1 MDDYSKLSD
10 EELLEKFNLVQL
22 QLGELYNK
30 QKALKILLNS
40 YYGATGFPGFR
51 WYDLRMST
59 SVTLGGQVGIKI
71 AANAVDEHLHKL
83 IPDAPS
89 ACIGGDT
96 DSFYINF
103 GPYAD
108 VLGLTTVDEISD
120 YIKNVLEPVIEESMK
135 KYFNYMNHFEF
146 CLNFKR
152 EVIAESGFF
161 LDKKKRYAMLVK
173 DSEGVRFN
181 EPELKVVGL
190 ELLRSSTPA
199 AVKPWLEEAIHVIL
213 ANDRPKLVKWLKDKR
228 AKYEEMPIEDISQNT
243 SVSNISKYIRAKYKD
258 GVFQGY
264 EVVKPSVEIRNPD
277 TDIVKRRGLGIPIN
291 SMAAINFNDYIW
303 RNGWEN
309 KYESIREGS
318 KIKMLRLKPN
328 PYDYECI
335 GYEGYW
341 NKEFD
346 LTPFIDRDTM
356 FEKTFKQ
363 YIRNITDTFGWNLE
377 LEYTIDDIFAML

>member
-1 MDDYSKLSD
+1 MTD
-10 EELLEKFNLVQL
+10 EELLEHFHQVQL
-22 QLGELYNK
+22 KLGELYNK

-71 AANAVDEHLHKL
+71 AANAIDEHLHT
-83 IPDAPS
+83 ICPDTPS

-96 DSFYINF
+96 DSFYVNF

-108 VLGLTTVDEISD
+108 KLGLSTIDEID
-120 YIKNVLEPVIEESMK
+120 KYIKDVLEPVIEAACK
-135 KYFNYMNHFEF
+135 KYFDYMNHFEF

-173 DSEGVRFN
+173 DDEGVRLDH
-181 EPELKVVGL
+181 PKLKVVGL

-199 AVKPWLEEAIHVIL
+199 AVKPWLKEAIRVIL
-213 ANDRPKLVKWLKDKR
+213 DNDRFKLVNWLKDKR
-228 AKYEEMPIEDISQNT
+228 EIYETLPIEDISQNT
-243 SVSNISKYIRAKYKD
+243 SVSNITKYLNKNYVNGEFA
-258 GVFQGY
+258 GY
-264 EVVKPSVEIRNPD
+264 VVHKPSAD
-277 TDIVKRRGLGIPIN
+277 VKDPFTNETKKRGLGIPIN
-291 SMAAINFNDYIW
+291 SMAAINFNDYIT
-303 RNGWEN
+303 RLGLTK
-309 KYESIREGS
+309 KYEAIREGS

-328 PYDYECI
+328 PYNYEVI

-341 NKEFD
+341 NKDFD
-346 LTPFIDRDTM
+346 LTEFIDRDTM

-363 YIRNITDTFGWNLE
+363 FIRNITDTFGWNLE
-377 LEYTIDDIFAML
+377 LELTVDDIFKML

>member
-1 MDDYSKLSD
+1 MTDQ
-10 EELLEKFNLVQL
+10 ELLEKFHHVQL

-71 AANAVDEHLHKL
+71 AANAVDAHLHT
-83 IPDAPS
+83 ICPDTPS

-96 DSFYINF
+96 DSFYVNF
-103 GPYAD
+103 GPYAEK
-108 VLGLTTVDEISD
+108 LGLTTVDQISD
-120 YIKNVLEPVIEESMK
+120 YIKDVLEPIIEESMK
-135 KYFNYMNHFEF
+135 KYFDYMNHFEF

-199 AVKPWLEEAIHVIL
+199 AVKPWLEEAILVIL
-213 ANDRPKLVKWLKDKR
+213 DNDRHKLVRWLKDKR
-228 AKYEEMPIEDISQNT
+228 EAYEKLPIEEISQNS
-243 SVSNISKYIRAKYKD
+243 SVSNISKYLAPIYDSYNQITGYK
-258 GVFQGY
+258 VI
-264 EVVKPSVEIRNPD
+264 KPTTRVRDPKTGEEKD
-277 TDIVKRRGLGIPIN
+277 RGLGIPIN
-291 SMAAINFNDYIW
+291 SMAAINWNDYIA
-303 RNGWEN
+303 RN
-309 KYESIREGS
+309 KLDKQYQAIREGS
-318 KIKMLRLKPN
+318 KIKLLRLKPN
-328 PYDYECI
+328 PYKYEVI

-341 NKEFD
+341 NQDFD
-346 LTPFIDRDTM
+346 LTSFIDRDTM

-363 YIRNITDTFGWNLE
+363 YIRNITNTFAWNLD
-377 LEYTIDDIFAML
+377 LEYTVDDIFASL

>member
-1 MDDYSKLSD
+1 MTNEMTDQ
-10 EELLEKFNLVQL
+10 ELLDHFHHVQL

-71 AANAVDEHLHKL
+71 AANAVDDFLHK
-83 IPDAPS
+83 IVPDTPS

-96 DSFYINF
+96 DSFYVNF

-108 VLGLTTVDEISD
+108 ALGLSTVDQISD
-120 YIKNVLEPVIEESMK
+120 YIKEVLEPVIEEACK
-135 KYFNYMNHFEF
+135 KYFDYMNHFEF

-152 EVIAESGFF
+152 EVIAETGFF

-199 AVKPWLEEAIHVIL
+199 AVKPWLEEAILVIL
-213 ANDRPKLVKWLKDKR
+213 ANDRPKLVKWLQDKR
-228 AKYEEMPIEDISQNT
+228 AIYETLPIEDISQNS
-243 SVSNISKYIRAKYKD
+243 SVSNISKYITPIYKN
-258 GVFQGY
+258 GEFAGY
-264 EVVKPSVEIRNPD
+264 KTIKPSVKVIDEVGNE
-277 TDIVKRRGLGIPIN
+277 KSRGLGIPIN

-303 RNGWEN
+303 KLGLD
-309 KYESIREGS
+309 KQYEAIREGS
-318 KIKMLRLKPN
+318 KIKLLRLKPN
-328 PYDYECI
+328 PYNYEVI

-341 NKEFD
+341 NKDFD
-346 LTPFIDRDTM
+346 LTQFIDRDMM

-363 YIRNITDTFGWNLE
+363 YIRNITNTFGWNLD
-377 LEYTIDDIFAML
+377 LEYTVDDLFDL

>member
-1 MDDYSKLSD
+1 MTDQ
-10 EELLEKFNLVQL
+10 ELLDHFHHVQL
-22 QLGELYNK
+22 KLGELYNK

-71 AANAVDEHLHKL
+71 AANAVDEHLHT
-83 IPDAPS
+83 ICPNTPS

-96 DSFYINF
+96 DSFYVNF

-108 VLGLTTVDEISD
+108 KLGLHTVDEISD
-120 YIKNVLEPVIEESMK
+120 YIKDVLEPIIEAACK
-135 KYFNYMNHFEF
+135 KYFDYMNHFEF

-152 EVIAESGFF
+152 EVIAETGFF

-199 AVKPWLEEAIHVIL
+199 AVKPWLEEAILVIL
-213 ANDRPKLVKWLKDKR
+213 ANDRLKLVNWLRDKR
-228 AKYEEMPIEDISQNT
+228 EIYETLPIEDISQNS
-243 SVSNISKYIRAKYKD
+243 SVSNIAKYVRQHYTNGKPD
-258 GVFQGY
+258 GLD
-264 EVVKPSVEIRNPD
+264 VVKPTRAIPTRNGEEK
-277 TDIVKRRGLGIPIN
+277 TAGLGIPIN
-291 SMAAINFNDYIW
+291 SMAAINFNDYIQ
-303 RNGWEN
+303 RNHLERT
-309 KYESIREGS
+309 YDAIREGS

-328 PYDYECI
+328 PYNYEVI

-341 NKEFD
+341 NQDFD
-346 LTPFIDRDTM
+346 LTEFIDRDTM

-363 YIRNITDTFGWNLE
+363 YIRNITNTFGWNLE
-377 LEYTIDDIFAML
+377 IEYTVDDLF

>member
-1 MDDYSKLSD
+1 MTDQ
-10 EELLEKFNLVQL
+10 ELLERFHHVQL

-71 AANAVDEHLHKL
+71 AANAVDDFLHN
-83 IPDAPS
+83 IVPDTPS

-96 DSFYINF
+96 DSFYVNF

-108 VLGLTTVDEISD
+108 ALGLDTVDKISD
-120 YIKNVLEPVIEESMK
+120 YIKDVLEPVIEEACK
-135 KYFNYMNHFEF
+135 KYFDYMNHFEF

-173 DSEGVRFN
+173 DDEGVRLDH
-181 EPELKVVGL
+181 PKLKVVGL
-190 ELLRSSTPA
+190 ELLRSSTPS
-199 AVKPWLEEAIHVIL
+199 AVKPWLAEAIKVIL

-228 AKYEEMPIEDISQNT
+228 DIYETLPIEDISQNS
-243 SVSNISKYIRAKYKD
+243 SVSNITKYLAPQYKD
-258 GVFQGY
+258 GRFLGY
-264 EVVKPSVEIRNPD
+264 TVQKPSIKVVNEAGEEK
-277 TDIVKRRGLGIPIN
+277 TRGLGIPIN
-291 SMAAINFNDYIW
+291 SMAAINFNDYIQKL
-303 RNGWEN
+303 GLT
-309 KYESIREGS
+309 KQYEAIREGS
-318 KIKMLRLKPN
+318 KIKLLRLKPN
-328 PYDYECI
+328 PYNYEVI

-341 NKEFD
+341 NKDFD
-346 LTPFIDRDTM
+346 LTPFIDRDMM

-363 YIRNITDTFGWNLE
+363 YIRNITNTFGWNLE
-377 LEYTIDDIFAML
+377 LEYTIDDLFDL

>member
-1 MDDYSKLSD
+1 MTD
-10 EELLEKFNLVQL
+10 EELLEHFNQVQL
-22 QLGELYNK
+22 KLGELYNK

-71 AANAVDEHLHKL
+71 AANAVDDFLHK
-83 IPDAPS
+83 IVPNTPS

-96 DSFYINF
+96 DSFYVNF

-108 VLGLTTVDEISD
+108 ALGLTTVDQISD
-120 YIKNVLEPVIEESMK
+120 YIKEVLEPVIEEACK
-135 KYFNYMNHFEF
+135 KYFDYLNHFEF

-199 AVKPWLEEAIHVIL
+199 AVKPWLEEAIRVIL
-213 ANDRPKLVKWLKDKR
+213 ENNRPKLVQWLQDKR
-228 AKYEEMPIEDISQNT
+228 EIYETLPIEDIAQNS
-243 SVSNISKYIRAKYKD
+243 SVSNITKYLEAYHEGGEFLGYMAKKQTTKFETESGDEKTRAC
-258 GVFQGY
+258 
-264 EVVKPSVEIRNPD
+264 
-277 TDIVKRRGLGIPIN
+277 GIPIN
-291 SMAAINFNDYIW
+291 STAAINFNNYIF
-303 RNGWEN
+303 RKQLE
-309 KYESIREGS
+309 KQYEPIREGS
-318 KIKMLRLKPN
+318 KIKILRLKPN
-328 PYDYECI
+328 PYHYDVI
-335 GYEGYW
+335 GFEGYW
-341 NKEFD
+341 NKDFD
-346 LTPFIDRDTM
+346 LTPFIDRDMM

-363 YIRNITDTFGWNLE
+363 YIRNITNTFGWNLDLEFTVDE
-377 LEYTIDDIFAML
+377 LFDL

>member
-1 MDDYSKLSD
+1 MTNEMTDQ
-10 EELLEKFNLVQL
+10 ELLERFHHVQL

-71 AANAVDEHLHKL
+71 AANAVDDFLHK
-83 IPDAPS
+83 IVPDTPS

-96 DSFYINF
+96 DSFYVNF

-108 VLGLTTVDEISD
+108 ALGLDTVDKISD
-120 YIKNVLEPVIEESMK
+120 YIKEVLEPVIEEACK
-135 KYFNYMNHFEF
+135 KYFDYMNHFEF

-173 DSEGVRFN
+173 DDEGVRLDH
-181 EPELKVVGL
+181 PKLKVVGL
-190 ELLRSSTPA
+190 ELLRSSTPS
-199 AVKPWLEEAIHVIL
+199 AVKPWLAEAIKVIL
-213 ANDRPKLVKWLKDKR
+213 ENDRPKLVKWLADKR
-228 AKYEEMPIEDISQNT
+228 EIYETMPIEEISQNS
-243 SVSNISKYIRAKYKD
+243 SVSNISKYLEPRYDDDNNFIGYK
-258 GVFQGY
+258 
-264 EVVKPSVEIRNPD
+264 VVKPSTKIIDEAG
-277 TDIVKRRGLGIPIN
+277 TEKTRGLGIPIN
-291 SMAAINFNDYIW
+291 SMAAINFNDYIDKL
-303 RNGWEN
+303 GLT
-309 KYESIREGS
+309 KQYEAIREGS
-318 KIKMLRLKPN
+318 KIKILRLKPN
-328 PYDYECI
+328 PYNYEVI

-341 NKEFD
+341 NKDFD

-363 YIRNITDTFGWNLE
+363 YIRNITNTFGWNLNIE
-377 LEYTIDDIFAML
+377 FTVEDLF

>member
-1 MDDYSKLSD
+1 MTDQ
-10 EELLEKFNLVQL
+10 ELLEKFHHVQL

-71 AANAVDEHLHKL
+71 AANAVDAHLHT
-83 IPDAPS
+83 ICPDTPS

-96 DSFYINF
+96 DSFYVNF
-103 GPYAD
+103 GPYAEK
-108 VLGLTTVDEISD
+108 LGLTTVDQISD
-120 YIKNVLEPVIEESMK
+120 YIKDVLEPIIEESMK
-135 KYFNYMNHFEF
+135 KYFDYMNHFEF

-199 AVKPWLEEAIHVIL
+199 AVKPWLEEAILVIL
-213 ANDRPKLVKWLKDKR
+213 DNDRHKLVRWLKDKR
-228 AKYEEMPIEDISQNT
+228 EAYEKLPIEEISQNS
-243 SVSNISKYIRAKYKD
+243 SVSNISKYLSPIYDDYNQITGYKVIKPTTRVRD
-258 GVFQGY
+258 
-264 EVVKPSVEIRNPD
+264 VKTGEEKD
-277 TDIVKRRGLGIPIN
+277 RGLGIPIN
-291 SMAAINFNDYIW
+291 SMAAINWNDYIA
-303 RNGWEN
+303 RN
-309 KYESIREGS
+309 KLDKQYQAIREGS
-318 KIKMLRLKPN
+318 KIKLLRLKPN
-328 PYDYECI
+328 PYKYEVI

-341 NKEFD
+341 NQDFD
-346 LTPFIDRDTM
+346 LTSFIDRDTM

-363 YIRNITDTFGWNLE
+363 YIRNITNTFAWNLD
-377 LEYTIDDIFAML
+377 LEYTVDDIFASL

>member
-1 MDDYSKLSD
+1 MTDQ
-10 EELLEKFNLVQL
+10 ELLDHFHQVQL
-22 QLGELYNK
+22 KLGELYNK

-71 AANAVDEHLHKL
+71 AANAVDEHLHT
-83 IPDAPS
+83 ICPDTPS

-96 DSFYINF
+96 DSFYVNF

-108 VLGLTTVDEISD
+108 KLGLTTVDQISD
-120 YIKNVLEPVIEESMK
+120 YIKDTLEPIIEAACK
-135 KYFNYMNHFEF
+135 KYFDYMNHFEF

-152 EVIAESGFF
+152 EVIAETGFF

-199 AVKPWLEEAIHVIL
+199 AVKPWLEEAILVIL
-213 ANDRPKLVKWLKDKR
+213 ANDRMKLVNWLKDKR
-228 AKYEEMPIEDISQNT
+228 AIYETLPIEDISQNS
-243 SVSNISKYIRAKYKD
+243 SVSNIMKYVR
-258 GVFQGY
+258 QNY
-264 EVVKPSVEIRNPD
+264 ENGRHTGLTVIKPHNEVEKRNGD
-277 TDIVKRRGLGIPIN
+277 KEQRGLGIPIN
-291 SMAAINFNDYIW
+291 SMAAINFNDYIQ
-303 RNGWEN
+303 RKNLE
-309 KYESIREGS
+309 KEYDAIREGS
-318 KIKMLRLKPN
+318 KIKILRLRPN
-328 PYDYECI
+328 PYNYQVI

-341 NKEFD
+341 NQDFD
-346 LTPFIDRDTM
+346 LTEFIDRDTM

-363 YIRNITDTFGWNLE
+363 YIRNITNTFGWNLE
-377 LEYTIDDIFAML
+377 IEYTIDDLF

>member
-1 MDDYSKLSD
+1 MNEFQELTDQ
-10 EELLEKFNLVQL
+10 ELLERFHQVQL

-71 AANAVDEHLHKL
+71 AANAVDDYLHTIL
-83 IPDAPS
+83 PDQPS

-96 DSFYINF
+96 DSFYVNF
-103 GPYAD
+103 GPYAEK
-108 VLGLTTVDEISD
+108 LGITTVDQVSD
-120 YIKNVLEPVIEESMK
+120 YIKDVIEPIIENSMK
-135 KYFNYMNHFEF
+135 KYFDYMNHYEF

-190 ELLRSSTPA
+190 ELLRSSTPS
-199 AVKPWLEEAIHVIL
+199 AVKPWLEEAIRVIL
-213 ANDRPKLVKWLKDKR
+213 ENDRQKLVRWLQDKR
-228 AKYEEMPIEDISQNT
+228 DIYETLPIEDISQNS
-243 SVSNISKYIRAKYKD
+243 SVSNISKYLEETAPGQYRI
-258 GVFQGY
+258 
-264 EVVKPSVEIRNPD
+264 VKPKVTKITETGEEKSH
-277 TDIVKRRGLGIPIN
+277 GLGIPIN
-291 SMAAINFNDYIW
+291 SMAAINWNMYIEK
-303 RNGWEN
+303 NHLSGQ
-309 KYESIREGS
+309 YQPIREGS
-318 KIKMLRLKPN
+318 KIKLLRLKKN
-328 PYDYECI
+328 PYNYDCI

-341 NKEFD
+341 PHEFD
-346 LTPFIDRDTM
+346 LTEFIDRDVM

-363 YIRNITDTFGWNLE
+363 YIRNITNTFNWNLD
-377 LEYTIDDIFAML
+377 LEFTIDDLF

>member
-1 MDDYSKLSD
+1 MTDQ
-10 EELLEKFNLVQL
+10 ELLEKFHHVQL

-71 AANAVDEHLHKL
+71 AANAVDAHLHT
-83 IPDAPS
+83 ICPDTPS

-96 DSFYINF
+96 DSFYVNF
-103 GPYAD
+103 GPYAEK
-108 VLGLTTVDEISD
+108 LGLTTVDQISD
-120 YIKNVLEPVIEESMK
+120 YIKDVLEPIIEESMK
-135 KYFNYMNHFEF
+135 KYFDYMNHFEF

-199 AVKPWLEEAIHVIL
+199 AVKPWLEEAILVIL
-213 ANDRPKLVKWLKDKR
+213 DNDRHKLVRWLKDKR
-228 AKYEEMPIEDISQNT
+228 EAYEKLPIEEISQNS
-243 SVSNISKYIRAKYKD
+243 SVSNISKYLSPIYDDYNQITGYKVIKPTTRIRDVKTGEEKD
-258 GVFQGY
+258 
-264 EVVKPSVEIRNPD
+264 
-277 TDIVKRRGLGIPIN
+277 RGLGIPIN
-291 SMAAINFNDYIW
+291 SMAAINWNDYIA
-303 RNGWEN
+303 RN
-309 KYESIREGS
+309 KLDKQYQAIREGS
-318 KIKMLRLKPN
+318 KIKLLRLKPN
-328 PYDYECI
+328 PYKYEVI

-341 NKEFD
+341 NQDFD
-346 LTPFIDRDTM
+346 LTSFIDRDTM

-363 YIRNITDTFGWNLE
+363 YIRNITNTFAWNLD
-377 LEYTIDDIFAML
+377 LEYTVDDIFASI

>member
-1 MDDYSKLSD
+1 MTDQ
-10 EELLEKFNLVQL
+10 ELLDHFHHVQL

-71 AANAVDEHLHKL
+71 AANAVDDFLHT
-83 IPDAPS
+83 ICPNEPS

-96 DSFYINF
+96 DSFYVNF

-108 VLGLTTVDEISD
+108 KLGLTTVDQISD
-120 YIKNVLEPVIEESMK
+120 YIKDVLEPVIEQACK
-135 KYFNYMNHFEF
+135 KYFDYMNHFEF

-152 EVIAESGFF
+152 EVIAETGFF

-199 AVKPWLEEAIHVIL
+199 AVKPWLEEAILVIL
-213 ANDRPKLVKWLKDKR
+213 ANNRHKLVRWLKDKR
-228 AKYEEMPIEDISQNT
+228 EIYETLPIEDISQNS
-243 SVSNISKYIRAKYKD
+243 SVSNISKYLRAVYKPNGEFNGYTVIKPTTSVIGED
-258 GVFQGY
+258 GV
-264 EVVKPSVEIRNPD
+264 EK
-277 TDIVKRRGLGIPIN
+277 TRGLGIPIN

-303 RNGWEN
+303 RL
-309 KYESIREGS
+309 KLDKQYEAIREGS
-318 KIKMLRLKPN
+318 KIKLLRLKPN
-328 PYDYECI
+328 PYNYEVI

-341 NKEFD
+341 NKDFD

-363 YIRNITDTFGWNLE
+363 FIRNITNTFGWNLD
-377 LEYTIDDIFAML
+377 LEYTVDDLF

>member
-1 MDDYSKLSD
+1 MTDQ
-10 EELLEKFNLVQL
+10 ELLEKFHHVQL

-71 AANAVDEHLHKL
+71 AANAVDAHLHT
-83 IPDAPS
+83 ICPDTPS

-96 DSFYINF
+96 DSFYVNF
-103 GPYAD
+103 GPYAEK
-108 VLGLTTVDEISD
+108 LGLTTVDQISD
-120 YIKNVLEPVIEESMK
+120 YIKDVLEPIIEESMK
-135 KYFNYMNHFEF
+135 KYFDYMNHFEF

-199 AVKPWLEEAIHVIL
+199 AVKPWLEEAILVIL
-213 ANDRPKLVKWLKDKR
+213 DNDRL
-228 AKYEEMPIEDISQNT
+228 ADI
-243 SVSNISKYIRAKYKD
+243 
-258 GVFQGY
+258 
-264 EVVKPSVEIRNPD
+264 
-277 TDIVKRRGLGIPIN
+277 RRRR
-291 SMAAINFNDYIW
+291 S
-303 RNGWEN
+303 
-309 KYESIREGS
+309 
-318 KIKMLRLKPN
+318 
-328 PYDYECI
+328 
-335 GYEGYW
+335 
-341 NKEFD
+341 
-346 LTPFIDRDTM
+346 
-356 FEKTFKQ
+356 
-363 YIRNITDTFGWNLE
+363 
-377 LEYTIDDIFAML
+377 

>member
-1 MDDYSKLSD
+1 MTDQ
-10 EELLEKFNLVQL
+10 ELLDHFHHVQL

-71 AANAVDEHLHKL
+71 AANAVDDFLHT
-83 IPDAPS
+83 ICPDTPS

-96 DSFYINF
+96 DSFYVNF
-103 GPYAD
+103 GPYAEK
-108 VLGLTTVDEISD
+108 LGLTTVDEISD
-120 YIKNVLEPVIEESMK
+120 YIKTVLEPVIEEACK
-135 KYFNYMNHFEF
+135 KYFDYMNHFEF

-190 ELLRSSTPA
+190 ELLRSSTPS
-199 AVKPWLEEAIHVIL
+199 AVKPWLEEAIKVIL
-213 ANDRPKLVKWLKDKR
+213 ANDRFKLVNWLKDKR
-228 AKYEEMPIEDISQNT
+228 EIYETLPIEDISQNS
-243 SVSNISKYIRAKYKD
+243 SVSNISKYVHEKQLPN
-258 GVFQGY
+258 G
-264 EVVKPSVEIRNPD
+264 EVEIVVEKPHV
-277 TDIVKRRGLGIPIN
+277 DIVDADGNVTGQRGLGIPIN
-291 SMAAINFNDYIW
+291 SMAAINFNDYIK
-303 RNGWEN
+303 RKGLTKQIEA
-309 KYESIREGS
+309 IREGS
-318 KIKMLRLKPN
+318 KIKMLRLRPN
-328 PYDYECI
+328 PYNYEVI

-341 NKEFD
+341 NTDFD
-346 LTPFIDRDTM
+346 LTQFIDRDTM

-363 YIRNITDTFGWNLE
+363 YIRNITNTFGWNLD
-377 LEYTIDDIFAML
+377 LEFTVDDLFKIL

>member
-1 MDDYSKLSD
+1 MTDQ
-10 EELLEKFNLVQL
+10 ELLDHFHHVQL

-71 AANAVDEHLHKL
+71 AANAVDDFLHT
-83 IPDAPS
+83 ICPNEPS

-96 DSFYINF
+96 DSFYVNF
-103 GPYAD
+103 GPYAEK
-108 VLGLTTVDEISD
+108 LGLTTVDQISD
-120 YIKNVLEPVIEESMK
+120 YIKDVLEPVIEEACK
-135 KYFNYMNHFEF
+135 KYFDYMNHFEF

-152 EVIAESGFF
+152 EVIAETGFF

-199 AVKPWLEEAIHVIL
+199 AVKPWLEEAILVIL
-213 ANDRPKLVKWLKDKR
+213 ANNRMKLVRWLKDKR
-228 AKYEEMPIEDISQNT
+228 AIYETLPVEDISQNS
-243 SVSNISKYIRAKYKD
+243 SVSNITKYLVPAYDAANRFIGYQVKKPKAVSIGED
-258 GVFQGY
+258 GF
-264 EVVKPSVEIRNPD
+264 EKEH
-277 TDIVKRRGLGIPIN
+277 KLGIPIN
-291 SMAAINFNDYIW
+291 SMAAINFNDYIK
-303 RNGWEN
+303 RNGWDK
-309 KYESIREGS
+309 KYEAIREGS
-318 KIKMLRLKPN
+318 KIKLLRLKPN
-328 PYDYECI
+328 PYNYEVI

-341 NKEFD
+341 NKDFD
-346 LTPFIDRDTM
+346 LTPYIDRDIM

-363 YIRNITDTFGWNLE
+363 FIRNITNTFGWNLD
-377 LEYTIDDIFAML
+377 LEYTVDDLF

>member
-1 MDDYSKLSD
+1 MTD
-10 EELLEKFNLVQL
+10 EELLERFHHVQL

-71 AANAVDEHLHKL
+71 AANAVDDFLHK
-83 IPDAPS
+83 ICPDEPS

-96 DSFYINF
+96 DSFYVNF
-103 GPYAD
+103 GPYANA
-108 VLGLTTVDEISD
+108 LGLTTVDDID
-120 YIKNVLEPVIEESMK
+120 KYIKEVLEPVIEEACK
-135 KYFNYMNHFEF
+135 KYFDYMNHFEF

-173 DSEGVRFN
+173 DDEGVRL
-181 EPELKVVGL
+181 EHPKLKVVGL
-190 ELLRSSTPA
+190 ELLRSSTPS
-199 AVKPWLEEAIHVIL
+199 AVKPWLKEAIMVIL
-213 ANDRPKLVKWLKDKR
+213 ENNRPKLVKWLRDKR
-228 AKYEEMPIEDISQNT
+228 ELYETLPLEDISQNS
-243 SVSNISKYIRAKYKD
+243 SVSNITKYIQYTMNKK
-258 GVFQGY
+258 GEFTGY
-264 EVVKPSVEIRNPD
+264 RIIKPTVSTYNELGEE
-277 TDIVKRRGLGIPIN
+277 KKRGLGIPIN

-303 RNGWEN
+303 RLGLD
-309 KYESIREGS
+309 KQYESIREGS
-318 KIKMLRLKPN
+318 KIKMLRLKKN
-328 PYDYECI
+328 PYGYDVI

-341 NKEFD
+341 NSDFD
-346 LTPFIDRDTM
+346 LTPYIDRDMM

-363 YIRNITDTFGWNLE
+363 YIRNITNTFGWNLD
-377 LEYTIDDIFAML
+377 LEYTVDDLFNI

>member
-1 MDDYSKLSD
+1 MTDQ
-10 EELLEKFNLVQL
+10 ELLDHFHQVQL
-22 QLGELYNK
+22 KLGELYNK

-71 AANAVDEHLHKL
+71 AANAVDEHLHT
-83 IPDAPS
+83 ICPDTPS

-96 DSFYINF
+96 DSFYVNF

-108 VLGLTTVDEISD
+108 KLGLTTVDEISD
-120 YIKNVLEPVIEESMK
+120 YIKNTLEPIIEAACK
-135 KYFNYMNHFEF
+135 KYFDYMNHFEF

-152 EVIAESGFF
+152 EVIAETGFF

-199 AVKPWLEEAIHVIL
+199 AVKPWLEEAILVIL
-213 ANDRPKLVKWLKDKR
+213 ANDRMKLVNWLKDKR
-228 AKYEEMPIEDISQNT
+228 AIYETLPIEDISQNS
-243 SVSNISKYIRAKYKD
+243 SVSNIMKYVR
-258 GVFQGY
+258 QNY
-264 EVVKPSVEIRNPD
+264 ENGRHTGLTVIKPHNEVEKRNGD
-277 TDIVKRRGLGIPIN
+277 KEQRGLGIPIN
-291 SMAAINFNDYIW
+291 SMAAINFNDYIQ
-303 RNGWEN
+303 RKNLE
-309 KYESIREGS
+309 KEYDAIREGS
-318 KIKMLRLKPN
+318 KIKILRLRPN
-328 PYDYECI
+328 PYNYQVI

-341 NKEFD
+341 NQDFD
-346 LTPFIDRDTM
+346 LTEFIDRDTM

-363 YIRNITDTFGWNLE
+363 YIRNITNTFGWNLE
-377 LEYTIDDIFAML
+377 IEYTIDDLF

>member
-1 MDDYSKLSD
+1 MEHINMTDQ
-10 EELLEKFNLVQL
+10 ELLEHFNHVQL

-71 AANAVDEHLHKL
+71 AANAVDDFLHT
-83 IPDAPS
+83 ICPDTPS

-96 DSFYINF
+96 DSFYVNF
-103 GPYAD
+103 GPYAEK
-108 VLGLTTVDEISD
+108 LGLSTVDEID
-120 YIKNVLEPVIEESMK
+120 AYIKDVLEPVIEEACK
-135 KYFNYMNHFEF
+135 KYFDYMNHFEF

-173 DSEGVRFN
+173 DDEGVRL
-181 EPELKVVGL
+181 EHPKLKVVGL
-190 ELLRSSTPA
+190 ELLRSSTPS
-199 AVKPWLEEAIHVIL
+199 AVKPWLKEAIMIILDNDRCKLVNWL
-213 ANDRPKLVKWLKDKR
+213 ANKR
-228 AKYEEMPIEDISQNT
+228 EEYENMPIEDISQNS
-243 SVSNISKYIRAKYKD
+243 SVSNISKYLQAEYEN
-258 GVFQGY
+258 GVFLGY
-264 EVVKPSVEIRNPD
+264 KVVKP
-277 TDIVKRRGLGIPIN
+277 TVKVTNEVGDEKTRGLGIPIN
-291 SMAAINFNDYIW
+291 SMAAINFNDYIT
-303 RNGWEN
+303 RLGLT
-309 KYESIREGS
+309 KQYEAIREGS
-318 KIKMLRLKPN
+318 KIKLLRLKPN
-328 PYDYECI
+328 PYNYEVI

-341 NKEFD
+341 NKDFD
-346 LTPFIDRDTM
+346 LTPYIDRDMM

-377 LEYTIDDIFAML
+377 MQYTVDDLFDL

>member
-1 MDDYSKLSD
+1 MTDQ
-10 EELLEKFNLVQL
+10 ELLEKFHHVQL

-71 AANAVDEHLHKL
+71 AANAVDDFLHT
-83 IPDAPS
+83 ICPDTPS

-96 DSFYINF
+96 DSFYVNF
-103 GPYAD
+103 GPYAEK
-108 VLGLTTVDEISD
+108 LGLETVDQISD
-120 YIKNVLEPVIEESMK
+120 YIKDVLEPIIEEACK
-135 KYFNYMNHFEF
+135 KYFDYMNHYEF

-199 AVKPWLEEAIHVIL
+199 AVKPWLEEAIKVIL

-228 AKYEEMPIEDISQNT
+228 EIYETLPIEDISQNS
-243 SVSNISKYIRAKYKD
+243 SVSNITKYLEPQYKD
-258 GVFQGY
+258 GQFIGY
-264 EVVKPSVEIRNPD
+264 AVKKPSVK
-277 TDIVKRRGLGIPIN
+277 IVDESGEEKTRGLGIPIN
-291 SMAAINFNDYIW
+291 SMAAINFNDYIQ
-303 RNGWEN
+303 RLGLE
-309 KYESIREGS
+309 KQYEAIREGS
-318 KIKMLRLKPN
+318 KIKLLRLKPN
-328 PYDYECI
+328 PYNYEVI

-341 NKEFD
+341 NKDFD

-363 YIRNITDTFGWNLE
+363 YIRNITNTFAWNLD
-377 LEYTIDDIFAML
+377 LEYTVDDIFSEL

>member
-1 MDDYSKLSD
+1 MSD
-10 EELLEKFNLVQL
+10 QELLERFHHVQL

-71 AANAVDEHLHKL
+71 AANAVDDFLHK
-83 IPDAPS
+83 IVPDTPS

-96 DSFYINF
+96 DSFYVNF

-108 VLGLTTVDEISD
+108 ALGLDTVDKISD
-120 YIKNVLEPVIEESMK
+120 YIKDVLEPVIEEACK
-135 KYFNYMNHFEF
+135 KYFDYMNHFEF

-173 DSEGVRFN
+173 DDEGVRLDH
-181 EPELKVVGL
+181 PKLKVVGL
-190 ELLRSSTPA
+190 ELLRSSTPS
-199 AVKPWLEEAIHVIL
+199 AVKPWLAEAIRVIL
-213 ANDRPKLVKWLKDKR
+213 ANDRPKLVKWLADKR
-228 AKYEEMPIEDISQNT
+228 EIYETMPIEEISQNS
-243 SVSNISKYIRAKYKD
+243 SVSNISKYLEPQYDKDNNFLGYK
-258 GVFQGY
+258 
-264 EVVKPSVEIRNPD
+264 VVKPSVKTVNEAGEEK
-277 TDIVKRRGLGIPIN
+277 TRGLGIPIN
-291 SMAAINFNDYIW
+291 SMAAINFNDYI
-303 RNGWEN
+303 RRLGLD
-309 KYESIREGS
+309 KQYESIREGS
-318 KIKMLRLKPN
+318 KIKLLRLKPN
-328 PYDYECI
+328 PYNYEVI

-341 NKEFD
+341 NKDFD
-346 LTPFIDRDTM
+346 LTPFIDRDMM

-363 YIRNITDTFGWNLE
+363 YIRNITNTFGWNLD
-377 LEYTIDDIFAML
+377 LEFTVDDLFDL

>member
-1 MDDYSKLSD
+1 MTDQ
-10 EELLEKFNLVQL
+10 ELLDHFHHVQL

-71 AANAVDEHLHKL
+71 AANAVDEHLHT
-83 IPDAPS
+83 ICPNTPS

-96 DSFYINF
+96 DSFYVNF

-108 VLGLTTVDEISD
+108 KLGLHTVDEISD
-120 YIKNVLEPVIEESMK
+120 YIKDVLEPIIEEACK
-135 KYFNYMNHFEF
+135 KYFDYMNHFEF

-152 EVIAESGFF
+152 EVIAETGFF

-199 AVKPWLEEAIHVIL
+199 AVKPWLEEAILVIL
-213 ANDRPKLVKWLKDKR
+213 ANDRLKLVSWLKDKR
-228 AKYEEMPIEDISQNT
+228 DIYETLPIEDISQNS
-243 SVSNISKYIRAKYKD
+243 SVSNITKYIREEYDKNGKVCGIKAIKPHVDVIGED
-258 GVFQGY
+258 GR
-264 EVVKPSVEIRNPD
+264 VEK
-277 TDIVKRRGLGIPIN
+277 TRGLGIPIN
-291 SMAAINFNDYIW
+291 SMAAINFNDYIL
-303 RNGWEN
+303 RN
-309 KYESIREGS
+309 KLDRQYDAIREGS

-328 PYDYECI
+328 PYGYEVI

-341 NKEFD
+341 NQDFD
-346 LTPFIDRDTM
+346 LTEFIDRDTM

-363 YIRNITDTFGWNLE
+363 YIRNITNTFGWNLE
-377 LEYTIDDIFAML
+377 IEYTVDDLF

>member
-1 MDDYSKLSD
+1 MTDQ
-10 EELLEKFNLVQL
+10 ELLEKFHHVQL

-71 AANAVDEHLHKL
+71 AANAVDAHLHT
-83 IPDAPS
+83 ICPDTPS

-96 DSFYINF
+96 DSFYVNF
-103 GPYAD
+103 GPYAEK
-108 VLGLTTVDEISD
+108 LGLTTVDQISD
-120 YIKNVLEPVIEESMK
+120 YIKDVLEPIIEESMK
-135 KYFNYMNHFEF
+135 KYFDYMNHFEF

-199 AVKPWLEEAIHVIL
+199 AVKPWLEEAILVIL
-213 ANDRPKLVKWLKDKR
+213 DNDRHKLVRWLKDKR
-228 AKYEEMPIEDISQNT
+228 EAYEKLPIEEISQNS
-243 SVSNISKYIRAKYKD
+243 SVSNISKYLSPIYDDYNQITGYKVIKPTTRIRDVKTGEEKD
-258 GVFQGY
+258 
-264 EVVKPSVEIRNPD
+264 
-277 TDIVKRRGLGIPIN
+277 RGLGIPIN
-291 SMAAINFNDYIW
+291 SMAAINWNDYIA
-303 RNGWEN
+303 RN
-309 KYESIREGS
+309 KLDKQYQAIREGS
-318 KIKMLRLKPN
+318 KIKLLRLKPN
-328 PYDYECI
+328 PYKYEVI

-341 NKEFD
+341 NQDFD
-346 LTPFIDRDTM
+346 LTSFIDRDTM

-363 YIRNITDTFGWNLE
+363 YIRNITNTFAWNLD
-377 LEYTIDDIFAML
+377 LEYTVDDIFASL

>member
-1 MDDYSKLSD
+1 MTDQ
-10 EELLEKFNLVQL
+10 ELLERFHHIQL

-71 AANAVDEHLHKL
+71 AANAVDDFLHK
-83 IPDAPS
+83 IVPNTPS

-96 DSFYINF
+96 DSFYVNF

-108 VLGLTTVDEISD
+108 ALGLDTVDKISD
-120 YIKNVLEPVIEESMK
+120 YIKDVLEPVIEEACK
-135 KYFNYMNHFEF
+135 KYFDYMNHFEF

-173 DSEGVRFN
+173 DDEGVRL
-181 EPELKVVGL
+181 EHPKLKVVGL

-199 AVKPWLEEAIHVIL
+199 AVKPWLKEAIMVIL
-213 ANDRPKLVKWLKDKR
+213 ANDRPKLVKWLADKR
-228 AKYEEMPIEDISQNT
+228 EIYETLPIEEISQNS
-243 SVSNISKYIRAKYKD
+243 SVSNLTKYVEADIQDGRCLGYKFIKQKNTTKTLAGD
-258 GVFQGY
+258 
-264 EVVKPSVEIRNPD
+264 EKD
-277 TDIVKRRGLGIPIN
+277 HGLGIPIN
-291 SMAAINFNDYIW
+291 SKAAINFNDYIYKLGL
-303 RNGWEN
+303 RD
-309 KYESIREGS
+309 KYEPIREGS
-318 KIKMLRLKPN
+318 KIKVLRLKPN
-328 PYDYECI
+328 PYHYDVI

-341 NKEFD
+341 DKNFD
-346 LTPFIDRDTM
+346 LTPFIDRDMM

-363 YIRNITDTFGWNLE
+363 YIRNITNTFEWNLD
-377 LEYTIDDIFAML
+377 LEFTVDDLFDL

>member
-1 MDDYSKLSD
+1 MTDQ
-10 EELLEKFNLVQL
+10 ELLEHFHHVQL
-22 QLGELYNK
+22 KLGELYNK

-71 AANAVDEHLHKL
+71 AANAVDDFLHT
-83 IPDAPS
+83 ICPDTPS

-96 DSFYINF
+96 DSFYVNF
-103 GPYAD
+103 GPYAEK
-108 VLGLTTVDEISD
+108 LGLTTVDQISD
-120 YIKNVLEPVIEESMK
+120 YIKDVLEPIIEEACK
-135 KYFNYMNHFEF
+135 KYFDYMNHFEF

-152 EVIAESGFF
+152 EVIAETGFF

-199 AVKPWLEEAIHVIL
+199 AVKPWLEEAILVIL
-213 ANDRPKLVKWLKDKR
+213 ANNRRKLVKWLQDKR
-228 AKYEEMPIEDISQNT
+228 EIYETLPLEEISQNS
-243 SVSNISKYIRAKYKD
+243 SVSNISKYIRQNYDA
-258 GVFQGY
+258 GGHPSGLTVI
-264 EVVKPSVEIRNPD
+264 KPKTTARNKAGELVE
-277 TDIVKRRGLGIPIN
+277 RGLGIPIN
-291 SMAAINFNDYIW
+291 SMAAINFNDYIQ
-303 RNGWEN
+303 RKHLDRE
-309 KYESIREGS
+309 YDAIREGS
-318 KIKMLRLKPN
+318 KIKMLRLSPN
-328 PYDYECI
+328 PYGYEVI

-341 NKEFD
+341 NKDFD
-346 LTPFIDRDTM
+346 LTEYIDRDTM

-363 YIRNITDTFGWNLE
+363 YIRNITNTFGWNLE
-377 LEYTIDDIFAML
+377 VEYTVDDLF

>member
-1 MDDYSKLSD
+1 MAESYEALSD
-10 EELLEKFNLVQL
+10 QELLDHFHHVQL

-71 AANAVDEHLHKL
+71 AANAVDDFLHT
-83 IPDAPS
+83 IVPNTPS

-96 DSFYINF
+96 DSFYVNF
-103 GPYAD
+103 GPYAEA
-108 VLGLTTVDEISD
+108 LGLTTVDQISD
-120 YIKNVLEPVIEESMK
+120 YIKDVLEPVIEEACK
-135 KYFNYMNHFEF
+135 KYFDYMNHFEF

-199 AVKPWLEEAIHVIL
+199 AVKPWLEEAIKVIL
-213 ANDRPKLVKWLKDKR
+213 ENNRPKLVKWLQDKR
-228 AKYEEMPIEDISQNT
+228 EIYETLPIEDISQNS
-243 SVSNISKYIRAKYKD
+243 SVSNISKYIEPEFINGKFNGYRAKKMRKCSTN
-258 GVFQGY
+258 
-264 EVVKPSVEIRNPD
+264 EVGE
-277 TDIVKRRGLGIPIN
+277 DIVHKLGIPIN
-291 SMAAINFNDYIW
+291 SMAAINFNNYIY
-303 RNGWEN
+303 RLRLD
-309 KYESIREGS
+309 KQYESIREGS
-318 KIKMLRLKPN
+318 KIKILRLKPN
-328 PYDYECI
+328 PYNYDVI

-341 NKEFD
+341 NKDFD

-363 YIRNITDTFGWNLE
+363 YIRNITNTFGWNLD
-377 LEYTIDDIFAML
+377 LEFTVNDLFC

>member
-1 MDDYSKLSD
+1 MTDQ
-10 EELLEKFNLVQL
+10 ELLDHFHHVQL

-71 AANAVDEHLHKL
+71 AANAVDDFLHT
-83 IPDAPS
+83 ICPNEPS

-96 DSFYINF
+96 DSFYVNF
-103 GPYAD
+103 GPYAEK
-108 VLGLTTVDEISD
+108 LGLTTVDQISD
-120 YIKNVLEPVIEESMK
+120 YIKDVLEPVIEQACK
-135 KYFNYMNHFEF
+135 KYFDYMNHFEF

-152 EVIAESGFF
+152 EVIAETGFF

-199 AVKPWLEEAIHVIL
+199 AVKPWLEEAILVIL
-213 ANDRPKLVKWLKDKR
+213 ENNRHKLVRWLKDKR
-228 AKYEEMPIEDISQNT
+228 EIYETLPIEDISQNS
-243 SVSNISKYIRAKYKD
+243 SVSNISKYLVPVRKLNGEFDGYK
-258 GVFQGY
+258 
-264 EVVKPSVEIRNPD
+264 VVKPTTTVVGED
-277 TDIVKRRGLGIPIN
+277 GTEKTRGLGIPIN

-303 RNGWEN
+303 RL
-309 KYESIREGS
+309 KLDKQYEAIREGS
-318 KIKMLRLKPN
+318 KIKLLRLKPN
-328 PYDYECI
+328 PYNYEVI

-341 NKEFD
+341 NKDFD

-363 YIRNITDTFGWNLE
+363 FIRNITNTFGWNLD
-377 LEYTIDDIFAML
+377 LEYTVDDLF

>member
-1 MDDYSKLSD
+1 MTD
-10 EELLEKFNLVQL
+10 EELLEHFHQVQL
-22 QLGELYNK
+22 KLGELYNK

-71 AANAVDEHLHKL
+71 AANAIDDHLHT
-83 IPDAPS
+83 ICPDTPS

-96 DSFYINF
+96 DSFYVNF

-108 VLGLTTVDEISD
+108 ALGLSTVDEID
-120 YIKNVLEPVIEESMK
+120 KYIKDVLEPVIEAACK
-135 KYFNYMNHFEF
+135 KYFDYMNHFEF

-173 DSEGVRFN
+173 DDEGVRLDH
-181 EPELKVVGL
+181 PKLKVVGL

-199 AVKPWLEEAIHVIL
+199 AVKPWLKEAIRVIL
-213 ANDRPKLVKWLKDKR
+213 DNDRYKLVSWLKDKR
-228 AKYEEMPIEDISQNT
+228 DIYETLPIEDISQNT
-243 SVSNISKYIRAKYKD
+243 SVSNITKYLDAIVED
-258 GVFQGY
+258 GVFKGY
-264 EVVKPSVEIRNPD
+264 VLRKPENKIKDSWSGAEKVQR
-277 TDIVKRRGLGIPIN
+277 LGIPIN
-291 SMAAINFNDYIW
+291 SMAAINFNDYIQ
-303 RNGWEN
+303 RCGLTK
-309 KYESIREGS
+309 KYEAIREGS

-328 PYDYECI
+328 PYFYEVI

-341 NKEFD
+341 NKDFD
-346 LTPFIDRDTM
+346 LTEYIDRDTM

-363 YIRNITDTFGWNLE
+363 YIRNITDTFGWNLD
-377 LEYTIDDIFAML
+377 LDLTVDDLFNML

>member
-1 MDDYSKLSD
+1 MTDQ
-10 EELLEKFNLVQL
+10 ELLDHFHHVQL

-71 AANAVDEHLHKL
+71 AANAVDDFLHT
-83 IPDAPS
+83 ICPNEPS

-96 DSFYINF
+96 DSFYVNF
-103 GPYAD
+103 GPYAEK
-108 VLGLTTVDEISD
+108 LGLTTVDQISD
-120 YIKNVLEPVIEESMK
+120 YIKDVLEPVIEQACK
-135 KYFNYMNHFEF
+135 KYFDYMNHFEF

-152 EVIAESGFF
+152 EVIAETGFF

-199 AVKPWLEEAIHVIL
+199 AVKPWLEEAILVIL
-213 ANDRPKLVKWLKDKR
+213 ANNRHKLVRWLKDKR
-228 AKYEEMPIEDISQNT
+228 EIYETLPIEDISQNS
-243 SVSNISKYIRAKYKD
+243 SVSNISKYLKPIYKINGEFD
-258 GVFQGY
+258 GY
-264 EVVKPSVEIRNPD
+264 KVVKPTTSVVGED
-277 TDIVKRRGLGIPIN
+277 GVEKTRGLGIPIN

-303 RNGWEN
+303 RL
-309 KYESIREGS
+309 KLDKQYESIREGS
-318 KIKMLRLKPN
+318 KIKLLRLKPN
-328 PYDYECI
+328 PYNYEVI

-341 NKEFD
+341 NKDFD

-363 YIRNITDTFGWNLE
+363 FIRNITNTFDWNLD
-377 LEYTIDDIFAML
+377 LEYTIDDLF